1 MSVKLLFGPG
11 RSAFALWKKQNP
23 HKKKRKTLE
32 RAQGKERRRGREEE
46 EEPVAGKRTPGM
58 YLSLSFSLF
67 CYLIAGSASSQ
78 VLLSFF
84 LFCLHCWVD
93 FAMGF
98 SNFCVDF
105 GFWGLFLGR
114 LRVVLIDQRSPLQNP
129 APKSIK
135 TLCLI
140 AGLIYIY
147 RRLCPFQFI
156 SNFWVPE
163 AHCNIASG
171 KSRYVVFI
179 FIIILWIVFPVTE
192 ESAVIQH

>member
-1 MSVKLLFGPG
+1 MNVKLLFGPG
-11 RSAFALWKKQNP
+11 RLAFALWKNKIP

-58 YLSLSFSLF
+58 YLSLFLSLLLFDCWVGLFS
-67 CYLIAGSASSQ
+67 GS
-78 VLLSFF
+78 SFF
-84 LFCLHCWVD
+84 LSFCLHCWVD

-171 KSRYVVFI
+171 KSRYVVFN